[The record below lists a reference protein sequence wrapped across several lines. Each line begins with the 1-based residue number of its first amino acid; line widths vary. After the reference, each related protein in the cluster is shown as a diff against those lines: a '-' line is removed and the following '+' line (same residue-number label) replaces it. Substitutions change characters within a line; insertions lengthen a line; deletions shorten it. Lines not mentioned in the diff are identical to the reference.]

1 MLCGGM
7 LSSCDL
13 QGLTELLDEGAV
25 QLLRERDD
33 SGGSAGGGGGGG
45 ASILAA
51 VGQLQF
57 EVEQ

>member
-1 MLCGGM
+1 M